1 MYIKKERIE
10 IMNKLEFLVNNNG
23 TMQLLQNKCDG
34 DVIIHMSDGEDMNI
48 SNGDMVMLINLYQYI
63 KRYDI
68 QNGFINPYGKNRE

>member
-23 TMQLLQNKCDG
+23 AMQLLQNKCDG
-34 DVIIHMSDGEDMNI
+34 DVIIHMSDGEDMHI

>member
-1 MYIKKERIE
+1 
-10 IMNKLEFLVNNNG
+10 MNKLEFLVNNNG
-23 TMQLLQNKCDG
+23 AMQLLQNKCDG

>member
-1 MYIKKERIE
+1 
-10 IMNKLEFLVNNNG
+10 MNKLEFLVNNNG

>member
-23 TMQLLQNKCDG
+23 AMQLLQNKCDG